1 MGVQLGTLGG
11 PGPFLVEQASP
22 RGAVQTLVPPQA
34 EHDYWINVDALLSRK
49 RGLYLVAARLRLL
62 LAFPSVQY
70 FGEPVGERQVLATTT
85 ATFSARY
92 RLTWNLVS

>member
-34 EHDYWINVDALLSRK
+34 EHDYRINVDALLSRK
-49 RGLYLVAARLRLL
+49 RGLYLVAAWLRLL

-70 FGEPVGERQVLATTT
+70 FGEPVRERQVLATTT